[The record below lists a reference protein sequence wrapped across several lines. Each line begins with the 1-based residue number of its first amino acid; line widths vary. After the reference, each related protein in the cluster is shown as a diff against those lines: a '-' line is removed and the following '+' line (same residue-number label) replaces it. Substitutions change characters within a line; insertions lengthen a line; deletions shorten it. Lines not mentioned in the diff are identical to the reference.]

1 MKKKLKNTD
10 SERAKALK
18 ALPPHIREQLTE
30 EETELFLNAEEWPES
45 LFKKLEEFIVPGE

>member
-1 MKKKLKNTD
+1 MKKKLKNID

-18 ALPPHIREQLTE
+18 ALPPHIREQLTK